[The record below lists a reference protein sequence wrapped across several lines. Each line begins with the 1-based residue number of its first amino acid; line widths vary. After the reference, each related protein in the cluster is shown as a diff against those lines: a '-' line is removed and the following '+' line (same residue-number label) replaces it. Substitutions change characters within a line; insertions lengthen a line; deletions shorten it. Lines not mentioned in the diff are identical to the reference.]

1 MEKIVKQNKIV
12 IIMKLKRTLQIGI
25 STGVEVGIGVKVG
38 MQTMKRSY
46 QETCRY
52 FLEPHNMVAIY

>member
-52 FLEPHNMVAIY
+52 FLEQHNMVAIY